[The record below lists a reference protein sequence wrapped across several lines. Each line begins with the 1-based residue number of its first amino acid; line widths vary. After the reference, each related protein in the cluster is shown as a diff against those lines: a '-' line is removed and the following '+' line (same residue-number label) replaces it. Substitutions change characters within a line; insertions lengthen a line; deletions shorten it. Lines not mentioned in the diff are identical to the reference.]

1 MPCHPPWPPSCG
13 HAASVTS
20 KDPYIC
26 DRDLRCCPPRFFLP
40 VAPLFALP
48 RPRPFAM
55 SGNYASVNSNEYSG
69 LTSNRPKPSPRKKW
83 LYIGV
88 PAVVIVIVV
97 AAVVGGVVGSRK
109 SKDSSSSS
117 SSSGAASSSPTGE
130 AAASQAASI
139 KQEIG
144 VFPTGTDSLYLLPLY
159 PSTVCSRSRVASRPR
174 LPLGPD

>member
-1 MPCHPPWPPSCG
+1 MSLAPAIRPRKRCEVWALLKRRGRARRGCEQMETGPVPCHPPWPPSCG

-26 DRDLRCCPPRFFLP
+26 DRDLQCCLPRFFLP

-117 SSSGAASSSPTGE
+117 SSSEVS
-130 AAASQAASI
+130 
-139 KQEIG
+139 
-144 VFPTGTDSLYLLPLY
+144 V
-159 PSTVCSRSRVASRPR
+159 PST
-174 LPLGPD
+174 